1 MKVTYRGPGGSVV
14 PLVAGD
20 DLHDG
25 VVGVG
30 GQSIAPPIQPKRG
43 PTRQPEVKHQI
54 GGLLEQKKNK

>member
-1 MKVTYRGPGGSVV
+1 MTYRGPGGPVV
-14 PLVAGD
+14 LSLVAGD